1 MVFQNFVIST
11 IFWHN
16 FILFFWDNYSK
27 PTWGLACLR
36 FAYPWFKTLY
46 FAHLNF
52 NPLPTFGFSVK
63 KQLLQPKQNITWIKK
78 LGFEFFWKSLEGF
91 VSLYKDKDS
100 NTCFQSWVQVS
111 LKEFIRFV
119 PTFQIFLRLGQ
130 VMKKKKI
137 LRLTIVQP
145 CPINNSKAMNL
156 NTYKVFKHGHEDP
169 Y

>member
-1 MVFQNFVIST
+1 MIRFHI
-11 IFWHN
+11 
-16 FILFFWDNYSK
+16 
-27 PTWGLACLR
+27 ACS
-36 FAYPWFKTLY
+36 WFKTLY
-46 FAHLNF
+46 FTHLNF
-52 NPLPTFGFSVK
+52 NPLSICYPPLAFSVR
-63 KQLLQPKQNITWIKK
+63 KQLLQPKHNITWIKK

-91 VSLYKDKDS
+91 VSLYKDKDI

-119 PTFQIFLRLGQ
+119 PTFQIFLRLSR
-130 VMKKKKI
+130 VIKKKKKI
-137 LRLTIVQP
+137 LRLTIVRP